1 MPRRRIAI
9 ARLISVASLVALA
22 VGLSACGAGTSKTAN
37 AGTRSSTTSPTST
50 GPSTTTAGTSTSMST
65 STLPG
70 TNKPPIVIGDKNYTE
85 QFVLGELYSQALQ
98 ADGYTVELNRN
109 IGPTDVTIQALQSG
123 RLAMYPEYLDT
134 WDSAVAGLRRSF
146 RTEVGAYGAAQH
158 YASAHGLSLLDPTP
172 FSSTFS
178 IGVTVAYAA
187 QNGLRSLRDLRRV
200 GQSLNLGGPPQFQQS
215 TGLPAAE
222 QAYGFTPAAFTQL
235 ALGDQYTALDAGTVQ
250 AAYVGT
256 TDGALTSG
264 DYVVLRDPRRTFGF
278 GNVIPVVS
286 SKVLAT
292 EGQVFSSVI
301 NGVTAAL
308 SIDAIRQMNAEVDI
322 AQLDP
327 ATVAKQFL
335 ETHGLI
341 PPTP

>member
-9 ARLISVASLVALA
+9 ARLTAAASAVALA
-22 VGLSACGAGTSKTAN
+22 VGLSACGAG
-37 AGTRSSTTSPTST
+37 AGKVAKASRPSSTTTAT
-50 GPSTTTAGTSTSMST
+50 DPSTTAAGTSTSSST

-70 TNKPPIVIGDKNYTE
+70 TGKPPITVGDKNYTE
-85 QFVLGELYSQALQ
+85 QFVLGELYAQALQ

-109 IGPTDVTIQALQSG
+109 IGPTDVTILALQSG

-134 WDSAVAGLRRSF
+134 WDSAVAGLRHSF
-146 RTEVGAYGAAQH
+146 RTEVGAYAAAQQ

-172 FSSTFS
+172 FSSTFAL
-178 IGVTVAYAA
+178 GVTVAYAT
-187 QNGLRSLRDLRRV
+187 QNRLRSLRDLRRV
-200 GQSLNLGGPPQFQQS
+200 AQGLNLGGPPQFQQS
-215 TGLPAAE
+215 AGLPTVE
-222 QAYGFTPAAFTQL
+222 QAYGFTPATFTQL
-235 ALGDQYTALDAGTVQ
+235 ALGDQYTALNAGMVQ

-256 TDGALTSG
+256 TDGELASG
-264 DYVVLRDPRRTFGF
+264 DYTLLRDPRRAFGF

-292 EGQVFSSVI
+292 EGPAFASVI
-301 NGVTAAL
+301 DGVSAAL
-308 SIDAIRQMNAEVDI
+308 SIGAIRQMNAAVDI

-341 PPTP
+341 PPSP

>member
-1 MPRRRIAI
+1 MPHRRIANE
-9 ARLISVASLVALA
+9 RLTAAALLVGLA
-22 VGLSACGAGTSKTAN
+22 IGLSACGAGVSKVAKTSAP
-37 AGTRSSTTSPTST
+37 SSATTTTSTD
-50 GPSTTTAGTSTSMST
+50 PSTSTAGTSTSTST

-70 TNKPPIVIGDKNYTE
+70 TGKPMITIGDKNYTE
-85 QFVLGELYSQALQ
+85 QFVLGELYAQALQ

-146 RTEVGAYGAAQH
+146 RTEVGAYAAAQP

-172 FSSTFS
+172 FSSTFAL
-178 IGVTVAYAA
+178 GVTVAYSS
-187 QNGLRSLRDLRRV
+187 QNRLRSLGDLRRV
-200 GQSLNLGGPPQFQQS
+200 AQSLNLGGPPQFQQS
-215 TGLPAAE
+215 AGLPAVE
-222 QAYGFTPAAFTQL
+222 QAYGFTPATFTEL
-235 ALGDQYTALDAGTVQ
+235 ALGDQYTALNAGSVQ

-256 TDGALTSG
+256 TDGELASG
-264 DYVVLRDPRRTFGF
+264 DYILLRDPRRAFGF

-292 EGQVFSSVI
+292 EGPAFAGVI
-301 NGVTAAL
+301 DGVSAAL
-308 SIDAIRQMNAEVDI
+308 SVAAIRQMNAAVDI

-341 PPTP
+341 PPSP